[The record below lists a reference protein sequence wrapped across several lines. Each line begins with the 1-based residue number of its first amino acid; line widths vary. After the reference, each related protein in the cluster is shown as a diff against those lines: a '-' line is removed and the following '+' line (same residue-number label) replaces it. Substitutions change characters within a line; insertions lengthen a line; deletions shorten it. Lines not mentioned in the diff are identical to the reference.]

1 MSGRITTVSSGT
13 EGLTSQGVMDLLE
26 LPVDQLPKEAQEAL
40 LDMSG
45 ANSFTSGGELDVS
58 VEDLKITDAASTPKA
73 GECCAG
79 GEKRP
84 PLCQKVIGQEGN
96 IYTILYDGNPLSGGD
111 QLSMF
116 TGLINA
122 AVESDTVDF
131 TIMTCFNNYSRYSFD
146 LIKVLSLLNA
156 LKYCKAKKIITRA
169 GCLTSLGDCALW
181 LSGNDRRIGPMSWL
195 MIRPPKQITEGSMR
209 DLELRSVDMKKQID
223 AFGEFIISKGLLTED
238 EVNRLYQDEAVISLS
253 YDDLQARIDAL
264 KN

>member
-1 MSGRITTVSSGT
+1 MSGRIVEISSGT
-13 EGLTSQGVMDLLE
+13 EGLTSQGVMDLLD

-45 ANSFTSGGELDVS
+45 ASAFESSGELDVS
-58 VEDLKITDAASTPKA
+58 TEDLKLADAAATPRA

-79 GEKRP
+79 GDKRP
-84 PLCQKVIGQEGN
+84 PLCSKVNGAEGT

-111 QLSMF
+111 QMSVF

-122 AVESDTVDF
+122 AVESDTVDL
-131 TIMTCFNNYSRYSFD
+131 TIMTCFNNYSRSSFD
-146 LIKVLSLLNA
+146 LIKVLPLLNA

-181 LSGNDRRIGPMSWL
+181 LSGNDRRIGPMTWL
-195 MIRPPKQITEGSMR
+195 MIRPPKQISEGSMR
-209 DLELRSVDMKKQID
+209 DLELRSADMKKQID
-223 AFGEFIISKGLLTED
+223 AFGEFIVNKGLLTED

-253 YDDLQARIDAL
+253 YDDLRARIDAL